1 MGATPEAAVIGEGEG
16 ACVSPGGNRGSA
28 PGRSS
33 ITTQRGNSEDQ
44 DWELTRA
51 RVAGRHRRW
60 GVFLARRGDFRRNWD
75 RNGVAVSHWTG
86 ISGRKRHATSACP
99 ILVARGI
106 HLYNWIRRNIGASP
120 TPSAMRSRSSPTGS
134 ESRQATWEGHL
145 MWLIN
150 LLIAIAAWIAVCA
163 AIIKL
168 VEALP

>member
-1 MGATPEAAVIGEGEG
+1 MRNASSCQIRPLVI
-16 ACVSPGGNRGSA
+16 AKYWCS
-28 PGRSS
+28 
-33 ITTQRGNSEDQ
+33 
-44 DWELTRA
+44 
-51 RVAGRHRRW
+51 
-60 GVFLARRGDFRRNWD
+60 
-75 RNGVAVSHWTG
+75 
-86 ISGRKRHATSACP
+86 
-99 ILVARGI
+99 
-106 HLYNWIRRNIGASP
+106 RNIGASP

>member
-1 MGATPEAAVIGEGEG
+1 MSRGEEVAYHALVGLALIRTSGENCLNMRCVARLSSVRQDRPGGAARVRLGGFLHSPFATPSGALASQGPSARCDAQRVELSDPPAVI
-16 ACVSPGGNRGSA
+16 AKYWCS
-28 PGRSS
+28 
-33 ITTQRGNSEDQ
+33 
-44 DWELTRA
+44 
-51 RVAGRHRRW
+51 
-60 GVFLARRGDFRRNWD
+60 
-75 RNGVAVSHWTG
+75 
-86 ISGRKRHATSACP
+86 
-99 ILVARGI
+99 
-106 HLYNWIRRNIGASP
+106 RNIGASP

>member
-106 HLYNWIRRNIGASP
+106 HLYNWIRCERWPMDRHRCGQPPALRKGRGPGPETPSPGP
-120 TPSAMRSRSSPTGS
+120 TPGVGSRGQGNSGT
-134 ESRQATWEGHL
+134 
-145 MWLIN
+145 I
-150 LLIAIAAWIAVCA
+150 
-163 AIIKL
+163 
-168 VEALP
+168 